1 MSSFLTELGYRC
13 RLRVSLRTLGAME
26 VRYLPGPGVAGY
38 VVTARDLTEKKWRK
52 LEAALS
58 PVTHSALSML

>member
-1 MSSFLTELGYRC
+1 
-13 RLRVSLRTLGAME
+13 ME
-26 VRYLPGPGVAGY
+26 VRYLPGPGAAGY

-58 PVTHSALSML
+58 PVQYALYIVMQPTIHMTATAVALF